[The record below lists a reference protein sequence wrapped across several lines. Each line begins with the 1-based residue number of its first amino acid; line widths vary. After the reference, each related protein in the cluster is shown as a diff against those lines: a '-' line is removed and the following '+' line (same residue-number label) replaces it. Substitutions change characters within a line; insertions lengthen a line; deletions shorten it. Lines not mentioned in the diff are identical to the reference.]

1 MLPRAVP
8 PYPGPLAMTPEQHYE
23 LVEAQALIT
32 EQGDRILFEEDITLN
47 VDFGTGVE
55 ERHVEGC
62 VCVVCGEV
70 ERGMGRRTVIT
81 GGVEG
86 ERGVVGEEGEEGD
99 EEGEKHVCA
108 DEKRDDDDD
117 HDGESLFV
125 GTGKMSQVKISK
137 PLSPELH
144 RMRRRKQAGCS
155 TTSISTVSSMSTMH
169 ADDLEK
175 RNESLGHD
183 DEYQV
188 SEMDCSEEAEH
199 NSSGVTIAYSHA
211 PAPSSGS
218 EENGPRERGRS
229 ASASHDLHA
238 TWDSQ
243 AENKD
248 YWSRETRSGLA
259 RSLSKRSLS
268 IGRSRDR
275 ERGSDGSPGST
286 KSKGWNFARSLSRRS
301 NNSGHSSQTIRP
313 AKDDHVM
320 LGAQMDGSGFPD
332 QHSSF
337 EEGESLNMSF
347 QGDEDIMEPR
357 DGARP
362 FIGPRRNPEIHDF
375 PRFDPEQFN
384 PSKNTHN
391 ASGKNLRRSGSE
403 SVVSTLGPHEA
414 RSRSPSLRLRH
425 YSSRG
430 SFSLIWDNISSD
442 TVYHKHA
449 RRFYQNPAAYGAE
462 IPGYNPETDNPY
474 LAYDRYQ
481 EVSEWADSTEE
492 ADPEHV
498 VALTTRELKR
508 LCGAEI
514 RVPFDFIPEG
524 YVNPPTSRAGSV
536 VGDDGDVVTIMEVED
551 DDVDDDDDEQ
561 GPEPKHKNLF
571 DLLGMPGWAHDWE
584 DMTKMQRHF
593 HIVAAGDWRMG
604 PVFDV
609 KSNYSDYF
617 GVPLFEPNDVGLN
630 GVNRREVRGL
640 EIPDLKE
647 LELRFRLEG
656 CEREHDGCEER
667 DRRRC
672 SDEDGK
678 IGSPNEYD
686 SDGFFYD
693 DEKGQE
699 VARDFD
705 PTEST
710 GSEADRVSRR
720 PSEVS
725 LSNRSGD
732 GSEEGDYAGS
742 IVEGYGITGDHR
754 TGANTNVRIND
765 SLRGRMARSYTFN
778 SRLGQD
784 MFAPSNADSLIS
796 EEPYDTDDDA
806 DYESDDGVSAN
817 YSFGNSSYHGTECQE
832 DYAIGTSKFAPH
844 AFQLYPPYEAANDCT
859 TIGIAPSERGHA
871 RPSSWDADFMEDI
884 LGYSVHEETHKP
896 HDPTAEMVIMSYL
909 DPVPSSRRSSSDAKS
924 RSSTGSLTPVPSPT
938 KSSRTAK
945 SFVPTVKSLSRAF
958 AKNRSLP
965 PTPEDA
971 SCETFSKPGFKS
983 TSSLR
988 KPSLSTANIAKL
1000 NNHKQKEKSSL
1011 PQNKPP
1017 SHNTKS
1023 TRSKTTLSQT
1033 PLKPKPKSKHIPLP
1047 LLRLKPRKSKIPAP
1061 PSSTSSSN
1069 SNTSYVDLTRPGSA
1083 YAVPP
1088 AQSLILYLHGHGLSA
1103 DRIACVMQSLDEKFL
1118 YHSSSNW
1125 WPPLDYTSSSV
1136 LVAKPME
1143 YLHPVGSTTRTGD
1156 RHPLCADSAPSS
1168 QPPLPLPTPQNPPPN
1183 TTTTTT
1189 PPPIRFP
1196 PHTLFTPSTV
1206 STILHRCTREPEWWE
1221 PANARDP
1228 HGKILPESFRRLKK
1242 GMRVRKA
1249 RALVR
1254 KTVEN
1259 FLWWRIGGGVGVP
1272 HAGLGRG

>member
-1 MLPRAVP
+1 MLPRGVP
-8 PYPGPLAMTPEQHYE
+8 PYPGPLYMTPEQHYE
-23 LVEAQALIT
+23 LVEARALIT
-32 EQGDRILFEEDITLN
+32 EQGDRILFEEEITLN

-70 ERGMGRRTVIT
+70 ERGMGRRTVVT

-86 ERGVVGEEGEEGD
+86 ERSWVGEEEGEEEQG
-99 EEGEKHVCA
+99 GEFVCA
-108 DEKRDDDDD
+108 DEKRDDD

-144 RMRRRKQAGCS
+144 RMRRSKQAGS
-155 TTSISTVSSMSTMH
+155 SIASISTVSSMSTIR
-169 ADDLEK
+169 ADELEK
-175 RNESLGHD
+175 RNASLGHD

-188 SEMDCSEEAEH
+188 SEMDSSEETEH
-199 NSSGVTIAYSHA
+199 NSSGVAIAYAHA
-211 PAPSSGS
+211 PSPSSGS
-218 EENGPRERGRS
+218 GENISHERGRF
-229 ASASHDLHA
+229 ASQDLHA

-243 AENKD
+243 VENKD
-248 YWSRETRSGLA
+248 CWSDKVRDEVA

-268 IGRSRDR
+268 IGGSRDKER
-275 ERGSDGSPGST
+275 ESDSSAGSRT
-286 KSKGWNFARSLSRRS
+286 SKAWNFAQSLSRRS

-313 AKDDHVM
+313 AEGDHVM
-320 LGAQMDGSGFPD
+320 LGAQMDGSGSPD

-375 PRFDPEQFN
+375 PRFDPQQFT
-384 PSKNTHN
+384 PSKNTHA
-391 ASGKNLRRSGSE
+391 ASHKSRRRSGSE
-403 SVVSTLGPHEA
+403 SDVSTLGPQEA
-414 RSRSPSLRLRH
+414 RSRSRH
-425 YSSRG
+425 CSSRG
-430 SFSLIWDNISSD
+430 SFSLNWDNISSD

-449 RRFYQNPAAYGAE
+449 RRFYQNPAAYDAE

-492 ADPEHV
+492 ADPDHV

-514 RVPFDFIPEG
+514 RVPFDFVPEG

-536 VGDDGDVVTIMEVED
+536 VGGDGDVVTILQMQD
-551 DDVDDDDDEQ
+551 DGNDDDDD
-561 GPEPKHKNLF
+561 GLGSEPRPKNLV
-571 DLLGMPGWAHDWE
+571 DLLGMPGWAHEWE

-604 PVFDV
+604 PAFDV

-640 EIPDLKE
+640 EIPGLKE

-656 CEREHDGCEER
+656 CEGEHDGYEER
-667 DRRRC
+667 GQRRF
-672 SDEDGK
+672 SDEDVK
-678 IGSPNEYD
+678 TGSPTEYD
-686 SDGFFYD
+686 SDGFLYD
-693 DEKGQE
+693 DDTGGE
-699 VARDFD
+699 VTGNFD
-705 PTEST
+705 PTGST
-710 GSEADRVSRR
+710 GSEADRFSRR

-725 LSNRSGD
+725 LSNRSGE
-732 GSEEGDYAGS
+732 GSEGDYAGS
-742 IVEGYGITGDHR
+742 IVEGYDITDDQR
-754 TGANTNVRIND
+754 TGANINIRTND
-765 SLRGRMARSYTFN
+765 SFRGRMARSYTFN
-778 SRLGQD
+778 SRSVPDIL
-784 MFAPSNADSLIS
+784 APSNADSLVS
-796 EEPYDTDDDA
+796 EEPYDTDDDE

-859 TIGIAPSERGHA
+859 TIGIAPSERETT
-871 RPSSWDADFMEDI
+871 RPGTWDADFMEDI

-909 DPVPSSRRSSSDAKS
+909 DPVPTSRRSSSRS

-938 KSSRTAK
+938 KSAKTAK

-971 SCETFSKPGFKS
+971 PCETFSKPGSKS
-983 TSSLR
+983 ASSLR
-988 KPSLSTANIAKL
+988 KSSLSTANIAKL
-1000 NNHKQKEKSSL
+1000 NNHKHKEKSSV
-1011 PQNKPP
+1011 PKPP
-1017 SHNTKS
+1017 SDKTKS
-1023 TRSKTTLSQT
+1023 TRSRTTLSKT
-1033 PLKPKPKSKHIPLP
+1033 SIKPKPKSKHKP
-1047 LLRLKPRKSKIPAP
+1047 LLRLRPRKSKNPAP

-1069 SNTSYVDLTRPGSA
+1069 SNTSYVDLTRSGSA

-1088 AQSLILYLHGHGLSA
+1088 AQSLILYLHGRGMSA
-1103 DRIACVMQSLDEKFL
+1103 DHIALRILCFGGATDDLFASGGK
-1118 YHSSSNW
+1118 
-1125 WPPLDYTSSSV
+1125 DYTICYSSLRRCLSV
-1136 LVAKPME
+1136 FPSSTPSKSKPQ
-1143 YLHPVGSTTRTGD
+1143 YKYKHDTNPFPVPYPLHPMHRLPNPAKVHQRRRMVGACQRARPGWEKTPREFSAVEKGD
-1156 RHPLCADSAPSS
+1156 AGAQGAGVGAEDSGE
-1168 QPPLPLPTPQNPPPN
+1168 
-1183 TTTTTT
+1183 
-1189 PPPIRFP
+1189 F
-1196 PHTLFTPSTV
+1196 FV
-1206 STILHRCTREPEWWE
+1206 VEDWW
-1221 PANARDP
+1221 
-1228 HGKILPESFRRLKK
+1228 
-1242 GMRVRKA
+1242 
-1249 RALVR
+1249 
-1254 KTVEN
+1254 
-1259 FLWWRIGGGVGVP
+1259 GGGCAAWEFDEGVV
-1272 HAGLGRG
+1272 RGDGWGMGNAFGGGIIGVV

>member
-1 MLPRAVP
+1 MLPRGVP
-8 PYPGPLAMTPEQHYE
+8 PYPGPLSMTPEQYYE
-23 LVEAQALIT
+23 LVEARALIT
-32 EQGDRILFEEDITLN
+32 EGGDRILFEEDITLN

-70 ERGMGRRTVIT
+70 ERGVGGRTVIT
-81 GGVEG
+81 AGVERK
-86 ERGVVGEEGEEGD
+86 EEEEEEG
-99 EEGEKHVCA
+99 GETVCA
-108 DEKRDDDDD
+108 DEKRDDD

-144 RMRRRKQAGCS
+144 RMRRKKQAGSS
-155 TTSISTVSSMSTMH
+155 TASTSTVSSMSTVQ

-175 RNESLGHD
+175 RNASLGD

-188 SEMDCSEEAEH
+188 SEMDGSEEIERD
-199 NSSGVTIAYSHA
+199 SSGVMIAYEHA
-211 PAPSSGS
+211 PATSSGS
-218 EENGPRERGRS
+218 VENVSRERGRS
-229 ASASHDLHA
+229 VGQDLHA
-238 TWDSQ
+238 TWNSQ
-243 AENKD
+243 VENKD
-248 YWSRETRSGLA
+248 CWSDKAKGEIA
-259 RSLSKRSLS
+259 RSLPKGSLS
-268 IGRSRDR
+268 IGRNRDK
-275 ERGSDGSPGST
+275 ERGSDGSVESRT
-286 KSKGWNFARSLSRRS
+286 NKAWNFTRSLSRRS

-320 LGAQMDGSGFPD
+320 LGAQMDGSESPD
-332 QHSSF
+332 HHSSF
-337 EEGESLNMSF
+337 EEGKSLNMSF

-375 PRFDPEQFN
+375 PRFDPKQFT
-384 PSKNTHN
+384 PSKNTH
-391 ASGKNLRRSGSE
+391 APFDKSKSRRRSGSE
-403 SVVSTLGPHEA
+403 SDVSTLGPQEA
-414 RSRSPSLRLRH
+414 RSRSPSLRSRH

-430 SFSLIWDNISSD
+430 SFSLNWDNISSD

-492 ADPEHV
+492 ADPDHV

-508 LCGAEI
+508 LYGAEI

-524 YVNPPTSRAGSV
+524 YVNPPTSKAGSV
-536 VGDDGDVVTIMEVED
+536 VGDDGDVVSIVEMEEED
-551 DDVDDDDDEQ
+551 DDDVEL
-561 GPEPKHKNLF
+561 GSEPRHKNLV
-571 DLLGMPGWAHDWE
+571 DLLGMPGWAHEWE

-593 HIVAAGDWRMG
+593 HIVAVGDWRMG
-604 PVFDV
+604 PAFDV

-640 EIPDLKE
+640 EIPGLKE

-656 CEREHDGCEER
+656 CGGDDDGCVER
-667 DRRRC
+667 GQRRC
-672 SDEDGK
+672 SDEDVK
-678 IGSPNEYD
+678 TGSPTEYD
-686 SDGFFYD
+686 SDGFLYD
-693 DEKGQE
+693 DYNGGEGTGNS
-699 VARDFD
+699 D

-710 GSEADRVSRR
+710 GSDADRFSRR

-742 IVEGYGITGDHR
+742 IVEGYDITDDHC
-754 TGANTNVRIND
+754 TGANTNIRTSD
-765 SLRGRMARSYTFN
+765 SFRGRMARSYTFN
-778 SRLGQD
+778 SRFGQD
-784 MFAPSNADSLIS
+784 LLAPSNAESLVS
-796 EEPYDTDDDA
+796 EKPYDTDDDE
-806 DYESDDGVSAN
+806 DYESDDGVSVN

-844 AFQLYPPYEAANDCT
+844 AFQLYPPYEVANDCT
-859 TIGIAPSERGHA
+859 TIGIAPSERENA
-871 RPSSWDADFMEDI
+871 RPASWDADFMEDI

-909 DPVPSSRRSSSDAKS
+909 DPVPTSRRSSSRS

-938 KSSRTAK
+938 KSAKPTK

-971 SCETFSKPGFKS
+971 PCETFSKSASKS
-983 TSSLR
+983 ASSLR
-988 KPSLSTANIAKL
+988 KSSLSTASIAKL
-1000 NNHKQKEKSSL
+1000 NNHKPREKSSL
-1011 PQNKPP
+1011 PQP
-1017 SHNTKS
+1017 SHKTKS
-1023 TRSKTTLSQT
+1023 THSKATLS
-1033 PLKPKPKSKHIPLP
+1033 KPKSKPHP
-1047 LLRLKPRKSKIPAP
+1047 LLRLKPRKSKISAP

-1069 SNTSYVDLTRPGSA
+1069 SNTSYVDLTRSGSA

-1088 AQSLILYLHGHGLSA
+1088 AQSLILYLHGRGLDA
-1103 DRIACVMQSLDEKFL
+1103 DHIAHVMQTLDEKFL
-1118 YHSSSNW
+1118 YDSNSNW
-1125 WPPLDYTSSSV
+1125 WPLDYASSIS
-1136 LVAKPME
+1136 AAIPMS
-1143 YLHPVGSTTRTGD
+1143 YLHPVGNTTTLPAI
-1156 RHPLCADSAPSS
+1156 PLCANPPPSS
-1168 QPPLPLPTPQNPPPN
+1168 QSPYPPKPTPN
-1183 TTTTTT
+1183 TNTNTS
-1189 PPPIRFP
+1189 PIRFP
-1196 PHTLFTPSTV
+1196 PHTLFTPCTV
-1206 STILHRCTREPEWWE
+1206 SQILQRCKREEEWWE
-1221 PANARDP
+1221 SATARDP
-1228 HGKILPESFRRLKK
+1228 DGKRLPESFRRLKK

-1249 RALVR
+1249 RGLVR

-1272 HAGLGRG
+1272 HGNLMRG

>member
-1 MLPRAVP
+1 
-8 PYPGPLAMTPEQHYE
+8 MTPEQHYE
-23 LVEAQALIT
+23 WVEARALIT

-47 VDFGTGVE
+47 VDFGTRVE

-86 ERGVVGEEGEEGD
+86 GERVWEGEE
-99 EEGEKHVCA
+99 EGGEGGEFVCA
-108 DEKRDDDDD
+108 DEKRGDDHDDND

-125 GTGKMSQVKISK
+125 GTGKLSQVKISK
-137 PLSPELH
+137 PLSPELR
-144 RMRRRKQAGCS
+144 RMKSRKQVGSS
-155 TTSISTVSSMSTMH
+155 TASISIVSSMSTIH
-169 ADDLEK
+169 PDELEK
-175 RNESLGHD
+175 RNASLGQD

-188 SEMDCSEEAEH
+188 SEMDGSEEPEH

-211 PAPSSGS
+211 PSPSSGS
-218 EENGPRERGRS
+218 DQNVSRERGRL
-229 ASASHDLHA
+229 ASQDLHA
-238 TWDSQ
+238 TSDSQ
-243 AENKD
+243 VGNED
-248 YWSRETRSGLA
+248 CWSDKARDEVA

-268 IGRSRDR
+268 IDRSRDK
-275 ERGSDGSPGST
+275 ERGSDSSAGSRPSNA
-286 KSKGWNFARSLSRRS
+286 WNFAQSLSRRS

-313 AKDDHVM
+313 AEGDHVM
-320 LGAQMDGSGFPD
+320 LGAQMDGSESPD

-375 PRFDPEQFN
+375 PRFDPRQFT
-384 PSKNTHN
+384 PSKNTHA
-391 ASGKNLRRSGSE
+391 ASHKSRRRSGSE
-403 SVVSTLGPHEA
+403 SDVSTLGPQGA
-414 RSRSPSLRLRH
+414 RSRSPSLRSRH

-430 SFSLIWDNISSD
+430 SFSLNWDNISSD

-492 ADPEHV
+492 ADPDHV

-514 RVPFDFIPEG
+514 RVPFDFVPEG

-536 VGDDGDVVTIMEVED
+536 VGGDGDVVTIMGMEED
-551 DDVDDDDDEQ
+551 HEEDHEL
-561 GPEPKHKNLF
+561 GSEPRHKNLV
-571 DLLGMPGWAHDWE
+571 DLLGMPGWAHEWE
-584 DMTKMQRHF
+584 DMTKMQKHF

-604 PVFDV
+604 PAFDV

-630 GVNRREVRGL
+630 VVDRREVRGL
-640 EIPDLKE
+640 EIPGLKE
-647 LELRFRLEG
+647 LESRFRLEG
-656 CEREHDGCEER
+656 CEGCEGGGDGYER
-667 DRRRC
+667 CQRRC
-672 SDEDGK
+672 SDEDVK
-678 IGSPNEYD
+678 TGSPTEYD
-686 SDGFFYD
+686 SDGFLYD
-693 DEKGQE
+693 DDRARE
-699 VARDFD
+699 VTGNFD

-710 GSEADRVSRR
+710 GSEADRFSRR
-720 PSEVS
+720 PSKVS

-732 GSEEGDYAGS
+732 GSEGDYAGS
-742 IVEGYGITGDHR
+742 IVEGYDITDDHR
-754 TGANTNVRIND
+754 TGVNINIRTND
-765 SLRGRMARSYTFN
+765 SFRGRMARSYTFN
-778 SRLGQD
+778 SRSVPDIL
-784 MFAPSNADSLIS
+784 APSNADSLIS
-796 EEPYDTDDDA
+796 EEPYDTDDDE
-806 DYESDDGVSAN
+806 DYGSDDGVSAN
-817 YSFGNSSYHGTECQE
+817 YSFGNSSYHGTECRE

-859 TIGIAPSERGHA
+859 TIGIAPSERETT
-871 RPSSWDADFMEDI
+871 RPASWDADFMEDI

-909 DPVPSSRRSSSDAKS
+909 DPVPTSRRSSSRS
-924 RSSTGSLTPVPSPT
+924 RSSKGSLTPVPSPT
-938 KSSRTAK
+938 KSAKTTK

-971 SCETFSKPGFKS
+971 PCETFLKSGSKS
-983 TSSLR
+983 ASSLC
-988 KPSLSTANIAKL
+988 KSSLSTANIAKL
-1000 NNHKQKEKSSL
+1000 NNHKHKEKSSL
-1011 PQNKPP
+1011 PNPP
-1017 SHNTKS
+1017 SDKTKS
-1023 TRSKTTLSQT
+1023 TRSKTTLS
-1033 PLKPKPKSKHIPLP
+1033 KPKHKP
-1047 LLRLKPRKSKIPAP
+1047 LLRLRPRKSKIPAP

-1069 SNTSYVDLTRPGSA
+1069 SNTSYVDLTRSGVA

-1088 AQSLILYLHGHGLSA
+1088 AQSLILYLHGRGLGA
-1103 DRIACVMQSLDEKFL
+1103 DHIAHVMQTLDEKFL
-1118 YHSSSNW
+1118 YDSNSNW
-1125 WPPLDYTSSSV
+1125 WPLDYKSCISTTQ
-1136 LVAKPME
+1136 PMT
-1143 YLHPVGSTTRTGD
+1143 YLHPGRMTTLPSI
-1156 RHPLCADSAPSS
+1156 PLCADAPPSS
-1168 QPPLPLPTPQNPPPN
+1168 QVPPPQTIIPNGNIHININ
-1183 TTTTTT
+1183 TT
-1189 PPPIRFP
+1189 PVRFP
-1196 PHTLFTPSTV
+1196 SHTLFTPCTV
-1206 STILHRCTREPEWWE
+1206 SQILHRCRREEEWWE
-1221 PANARDP
+1221 PAHARDAD
-1228 HGKILPESFRRLKK
+1228 GKKLPESFRRLQK

-1249 RALVR
+1249 RGLVR
-1254 KTVEN
+1254 KMVEN

-1272 HAGLGRG
+1272 HGNLMRG

>member
-1 MLPRAVP
+1 
-8 PYPGPLAMTPEQHYE
+8 MTPEQHYE

-32 EQGDRILFEEDITLN
+32 AEGDRILFEEDITLN

-62 VCVVCGEV
+62 VCGVCGEV

-81 GGVEG
+81 GG
-86 ERGVVGEEGEEGD
+86 ERVGEGKEGDKKGEESG
-99 EEGEKHVCA
+99 KHDCA
-108 DEKRDDDDD
+108 DEKRDDDHDD
-117 HDGESLFV
+117 NGHDGQSLFV

-144 RMRRRKQAGCS
+144 RLRRRKQAGSS
-155 TTSISTVSSMSTMH
+155 TASISTVSSMSTVH
-169 ADDLEK
+169 ADELKK
-175 RNESLGHD
+175 RNASLGHD
-183 DEYQV
+183 EEYQV
-188 SEMDCSEEAEH
+188 SEMDSSEENEH

-211 PAPSSGS
+211 PATSSGAG
-218 EENGPRERGRS
+218 EKLRHERGRS
-229 ASASHDLHA
+229 VSQDLHA
-238 TWDSQ
+238 TCDLQ
-243 AENKD
+243 VENKEC
-248 YWSRETRSGLA
+248 WSDTARDGLA
-259 RSLSKRSLS
+259 RSLSQRSLS
-268 IGRSRDR
+268 IGRSRD
-275 ERGSDGSPGST
+275 EGRGRDGSVGFRSG
-286 KSKGWNFARSLSRRS
+286 KVWNFARSLSRRS

-313 AKDDHVM
+313 AKDDHAM
-320 LGAQMDGSGFPD
+320 LGAQMDGSGFSD
-332 QHSSF
+332 QHPSF

-375 PRFDPEQFN
+375 PTFDPEQFT
-384 PSKNTHN
+384 PSKNAHAPADKSN
-391 ASGKNLRRSGSE
+391 ARRRSGSE
-403 SVVSTLGPHEA
+403 SDVATVGAQEA
-414 RSRSPSLRLRH
+414 RSRSPSLRSRH

-430 SFSLIWDNISSD
+430 SFSLNWDNISSD

-492 ADPEHV
+492 ADPDHV

-514 RVPFDFIPEG
+514 PVPFDFIPEG
-524 YVNPPTSRAGSV
+524 YVNPPNSRAGSV
-536 VGDDGDVVTIMEVED
+536 VGDDESVISIREMDED
-551 DDVDDDDDEQ
+551 EDEKQ
-561 GPEPKHKNLF
+561 GPEPEPRHKNLV

-584 DMTKMQRHF
+584 DMTRMQRHF
-593 HIVAAGDWRMG
+593 HIVAAGDWRLG

-617 GVPLFEPNDVGLN
+617 GVPLFEPKDVGLD

-640 EIPDLKE
+640 EIPFLKE

-656 CEREHDGCEER
+656 CEGEDDGCGER
-667 DRRRC
+667 DQRRC
-672 SDEDGK
+672 SDEDVK
-678 IGSPNEYD
+678 NGSPTEYD
-686 SDGFFYD
+686 SDGFLYD
-693 DEKGQE
+693 DDKGDE
-699 VARDFD
+699 VAGNLN

-710 GSEADRVSRR
+710 GSEADRFSRR

-732 GSEEGDYAGS
+732 GSEGDYAGS
-742 IVEGYGITGDHR
+742 IVEGYGITDDHR
-754 TGANTNVRIND
+754 TGSNTNVRIND
-765 SLRGRMARSYTFN
+765 SFRRRIARSYTFN

-784 MFAPSNADSLIS
+784 TFAPSNAGSLIS
-796 EEPYDTDDDA
+796 EEAYDTDDEE
-806 DYESDDGVSAN
+806 YESDDGVSAN

-844 AFQLYPPYEAANDCT
+844 AFQLYPPYEAANDRT
-859 TIGIAPSERGHA
+859 TIGLAPSERGNT
-871 RPSSWDADFMEDI
+871 RPASWDADLMEDI

-909 DPVPSSRRSSSDAKS
+909 DPVPQSRRSSSRS

-938 KSSRTAK
+938 KPTRIAK

-958 AKNRSLP
+958 AKNKILP

-971 SCETFSKPGFKS
+971 SCETFSKSASKS
-983 TSSLR
+983 TDSLR
-988 KPSLSTANIAKL
+988 KSSLSTANIAKL
-1000 NNHKQKEKSSL
+1000 NNDKHKEKSSL
-1011 PQNKPP
+1011 PKPSTKNS
-1017 SHNTKS
+1017 SH
-1023 TRSKTTLSQT
+1023 KTTLSKISI
-1033 PLKPKPKSKHIPLP
+1033 KPKHKP
-1047 LLRLKPRKSKIPAP
+1047 LLLFRPRKSKIPAP

-1069 SNTSYVDLTRPGSA
+1069 SNTSYVDLTRSGSA

-1088 AQSLILYLHGHGLSA
+1088 AQSLILYLHGRGLAA
-1103 DRIACVMQSLDEKFL
+1103 DHIAYVMQSLDEKFL
-1118 YHSSSNW
+1118 YDSNSNW
-1125 WPPLDYTSSSV
+1125 WPLDHLSSV
-1136 LVAKPME
+1136 SVCAVKPMQ
-1143 YLHPVGSTTRTGD
+1143 YLHSLGSTAL
-1156 RHPLCADSAPSS
+1156 PNIPS
-1168 QPPLPLPTPQNPPPN
+1168 QAPLPQGSKTNTKN
-1183 TTTTTT
+1183 TT
-1189 PPPIRFP
+1189 PIRFP

-1206 STILHRCTREPEWWE
+1206 SQILHRCKREAEWWE

-1228 HGKILPESFRRLKK
+1228 DGKILPESFRRLKK
-1242 GMRVRKA
+1242 GMRIRKA
-1249 RALVR
+1249 RGLVR

-1272 HAGLGRG
+1272 HGGLMRG

>member
-8 PYPGPLAMTPEQHYE
+8 PYPGPLSMTPEQHYE

-32 EQGDRILFEEDITLN
+32 EEGDRILFEEDITLN

-70 ERGMGRRTVIT
+70 ERGVGRRTVIT

-86 ERGVVGEEGEEGD
+86 LERGWEGEEDGG
-99 EEGEKHVCA
+99 EECGEFICA
-108 DEKRDDDDD
+108 DEKRDDDHDGND

-144 RMRRRKQAGCS
+144 RTRRRKQAGSS
-155 TTSISTVSSMSTMH
+155 TASISTVSSMSTIH
-169 ADDLEK
+169 ADELEK
-175 RNESLGHD
+175 RNASLEHD

-188 SEMDCSEEAEH
+188 SEMDSSEETEH
-199 NSSGVTIAYSHA
+199 NSSGVAIAYLHA
-211 PAPSSGS
+211 PSPSSGS
-218 EENGPRERGRS
+218 GENVPPERGRS
-229 ASASHDLHA
+229 ASQELHA

-243 AENKD
+243 VENKD
-248 YWSRETRSGLA
+248 CWSDKAIGGAA

-268 IGRSRDR
+268 IGRSRYR
-275 ERGSDGSPGST
+275 EKGSDGSAGSRT
-286 KSKGWNFARSLSRRS
+286 SKVWNFARSLSRRS

-313 AKDDHVM
+313 GKDDHAM
-320 LGAQMDGSGFPD
+320 LGAQMDGSGPQD
-332 QHSSF
+332 HHSSF

-375 PRFDPEQFN
+375 PRFDPKQFT
-384 PSKNTHN
+384 PSKNTHA
-391 ASGKNLRRSGSE
+391 ASDKSRRRAGSE
-403 SVVSTLGPHEA
+403 SDVSTVGAHEA
-414 RSRSPSLRLRH
+414 RSRSPSLRSRH

-430 SFSLIWDNISSD
+430 SFSLNWDNISSD

-492 ADPEHV
+492 ADPDHV

-524 YVNPPTSRAGSV
+524 YVNPPTSKAGSV
-536 VGDDGDVVTIMEVED
+536 VGDDEDVVTIMEMEED
-551 DDVDDDDDEQ
+551 DEEL
-561 GPEPKHKNLF
+561 GSEPRHKNLV

-604 PVFDV
+604 PAFDV

-617 GVPLFEPNDVGLN
+617 GVPLFEPNDVGLD

-640 EIPDLKE
+640 EIPGLKE

-656 CEREHDGCEER
+656 CEGEDDGCE
-667 DRRRC
+667 DRGQRRC
-672 SDEDGK
+672 SDEDVK
-678 IGSPNEYD
+678 TGSPTEYD
-686 SDGFFYD
+686 SDGFLYD
-693 DEKGQE
+693 DDKGGE
-699 VARDFD
+699 VTGNFD

-710 GSEADRVSRR
+710 SSEADRFSRR

-742 IVEGYGITGDHR
+742 IVEGYGITDDHR

-765 SLRGRMARSYTFN
+765 SFRGRMARSYTFN
-778 SRLGQD
+778 SRFGPDIL
-784 MFAPSNADSLIS
+784 APSNADSLIS
-796 EEPYDTDDDA
+796 EEPYDTDDDE

-844 AFQLYPPYEAANDCT
+844 AFQLYPPYEATNDCT
-859 TIGIAPSERGHA
+859 TIGIAPSEIENT
-871 RPSSWDADFMEDI
+871 RPASWDADFMEDI

-896 HDPTAEMVIMSYL
+896 HDPTAEMVLMSYL
-909 DPVPSSRRSSSDAKS
+909 NPVPTSRRSSTDAKSRS

-938 KSSRTAK
+938 KSTRATK

-965 PTPEDA
+965 PTPENA
-971 SCETFSKPGFKS
+971 SCETLSKSGSKS

-988 KPSLSTANIAKL
+988 KSSLSTANIAKL
-1000 NNHKQKEKSSL
+1000 NNHKHKEKSSL
-1011 PQNKPP
+1011 PKPP
-1017 SHNTKS
+1017 TNKTKS
-1023 TRSKTTLSQT
+1023 IRSKTTLS
-1033 PLKPKPKSKHIPLP
+1033 KISIKAKSKSKPI
-1047 LLRLKPRKSKIPAP
+1047 LRLKPRKSKIPAP
-1061 PSSTSSSN
+1061 PSSTSSN
-1069 SNTSYVDLTRPGSA
+1069 SNTSYVDLTRSGSA

-1088 AQSLILYLHGHGLSA
+1088 AQSLILYLHGRGLGA
-1103 DRIACVMQSLDEKFL
+1103 DHIAFVMQSLDEKFL
-1118 YHSSSNW
+1118 YDSNSNW
-1125 WPPLDYTSSSV
+1125 WPLDYGSSV
-1136 LVAKPME
+1136 SAAKPMD
-1143 YLHPVGSTTRTGD
+1143 YLHPMGSTTRPD
-1156 RHPLCADSAPSS
+1156 VPLCANSSSSS
-1168 QPPLPLPTPQNPPPN
+1168 QPSQPSPPQKTNPN
-1183 TTTTTT
+1183 TT
-1189 PPPIRFP
+1189 PIRFP

-1206 STILHRCTREPEWWE
+1206 SQILQRCKREEEWWE
-1221 PANARDP
+1221 PADARDP
-1228 HGKILPESFRRLKK
+1228 DGKVLPESFRLLKK

-1249 RALVR
+1249 RGLVR

-1272 HAGLGRG
+1272 HGNLMRG

>member
-1 MLPRAVP
+1 MLPRGVP
-8 PYPGPLAMTPEQHYE
+8 PYPGPLSMTPEQHYE
-23 LVEAQALIT
+23 LVEARALIT
-32 EQGDRILFEEDITLN
+32 EEGDRILFEEDITLN

-70 ERGMGRRTVIT
+70 ERGIGRRTVIT
-81 GGVEG
+81 GGDGVGVEEL
-86 ERGVVGEEGEEGD
+86 ERGWGGEEEGEEG
-99 EEGEKHVCA
+99 GEFVCA
-108 DEKRDDDDD
+108 DEKGDDDHDGND

-144 RMRRRKQAGCS
+144 RMRTRKQAGPS
-155 TTSISTVSSMSTMH
+155 TASISTVSSMSTIH

-175 RNESLGHD
+175 RNASLEQD

-188 SEMDCSEEAEH
+188 SEIDSSEEIEH
-199 NSSGVTIAYSHA
+199 NSSGVAIAYAHA
-211 PAPSSGS
+211 PSPSFGSG
-218 EENGPRERGRS
+218 ENILCERGRS
-229 ASASHDLHA
+229 AGQELHG

-243 AENKD
+243 VENKD
-248 YWSRETRSGLA
+248 CGSNKARGGAA
-259 RSLSKRSLS
+259 RSLSKVSLS
-268 IGRSRDR
+268 IGRSRDK
-275 ERGSDGSPGST
+275 ERGSGDTAGSRT
-286 KSKGWNFARSLSRRS
+286 SKVWNFARSLSRRS
-301 NNSGHSSQTIRP
+301 NNSGHLSQTIQP
-313 AKDDHVM
+313 AEGDHVM

-357 DGARP
+357 DGTRP
-362 FIGPRRNPEIHDF
+362 FVGPRRNPEIHDF
-375 PRFDPEQFN
+375 PRFDPDQFT
-384 PSKNTHN
+384 PIKNTH
-391 ASGKNLRRSGSE
+391 ATSDKSRRRSGSE
-403 SVVSTLGPHEA
+403 SDVSTVGAQEA
-414 RSRSPSLRLRH
+414 RSRSPSLRSRH

-430 SFSLIWDNISSD
+430 SFSLNWDNISSD

-492 ADPEHV
+492 ADHDHV

-514 RVPFDFIPEG
+514 PVPFDFIPEG
-524 YVNPPTSRAGSV
+524 YVNPPTSRAGSM
-536 VGDDGDVVTIMEVED
+536 VGDDEDAVSIVGMED
-551 DDVDDDDDEQ
+551 DVEEL
-561 GPEPKHKNLF
+561 GPELRHKNLV
-571 DLLGMPGWAHDWE
+571 DLLGMPGWAHEWK

-593 HIVAAGDWRMG
+593 HIVAAGDWRVG

-630 GVNRREVRGL
+630 GVNRREVHGL
-640 EIPDLKE
+640 EIPGLKE

-656 CEREHDGCEER
+656 CEGEDDGYEER
-667 DRRRC
+667 GQRRC
-672 SDEDGK
+672 SDEDVK
-678 IGSPNEYD
+678 TGSPTEYD
-686 SDGFFYD
+686 SDGFLYND
-693 DEKGQE
+693 DKVEE
-699 VARDFD
+699 VTGNFD
-705 PTEST
+705 PTKST
-710 GSEADRVSRR
+710 GSEADQFSRR
-720 PSEVS
+720 PSKVC

-742 IVEGYGITGDHR
+742 IVEGYSITDDHR
-754 TGANTNVRIND
+754 TGTNTNIRIND
-765 SLRGRMARSYTFN
+765 GLRGRMTRGYTFN
-778 SRLGQD
+778 SRFGQEIC
-784 MFAPSNADSLIS
+784 APSNADSLIS
-796 EEPYDTDDDA
+796 EEPYDTDDDE

-817 YSFGNSSYHGTECQE
+817 YTFGNSSYHGTECQE

-844 AFQLYPPYEAANDCT
+844 AFQLYPPYEAANDCA
-859 TIGIAPSERGHA
+859 TIGIAPSEGESA
-871 RPSSWDADFMEDI
+871 RPGSWDADFMEDI

-909 DPVPSSRRSSSDAKS
+909 DPVPISRRSSTDAKS
-924 RSSTGSLTPVPSPT
+924 RSRSSIGSLTPVPLPT
-938 KSSRTAK
+938 KSTRTTK

-958 AKNRSLP
+958 AKNRSPP

-971 SCETFSKPGFKS
+971 SCETFSKSGSKNA
-983 TSSLR
+983 SSLR

-1000 NNHKQKEKSSL
+1000 NNHKDKAKSAL
-1011 PQNKPP
+1011 PKPP
-1017 SHNTKS
+1017 SHKTKS
-1023 TRSKTTLSQT
+1023 IRSKTTLS
-1033 PLKPKPKSKHIPLP
+1033 KISIKPKSKHKP

-1061 PSSTSSSN
+1061 PSSTSSSSN
-1069 SNTSYVDLTRPGSA
+1069 SNTSYVDLTRSGSA

-1088 AQSLILYLHGHGLSA
+1088 AQSLILYFHGRGLGA
-1103 DRIACVMQSLDEKFL
+1103 DHIAYVMQSLDEKFL
-1118 YHSSSNW
+1118 YDSNSNW
-1125 WPPLDYTSSSV
+1125 WPLDCVASV
-1136 LVAKPME
+1136 SEVKSMD
-1143 YLHPVGSTTRTGD
+1143 YLHPNGSTTTD
-1156 RHPLCADSAPSS
+1156 IPLCADPPSS
-1168 QPPLPLPTPQNPPPN
+1168 SQSSLPPKTNPN
-1183 TTTTTT
+1183 TSTT
-1189 PPPIRFP
+1189 PIRFP

-1206 STILHRCTREPEWWE
+1206 SQILQRCRREEEWWE
-1221 PANARDP
+1221 PTDARDP
-1228 HGKILPESFRRLKK
+1228 DGKVLPQSFRSLKK
-1242 GMRVRKA
+1242 GIRVRKA
-1249 RALVR
+1249 KGLVR

-1272 HAGLGRG
+1272 HGGLMRG

>member
-1 MLPRAVP
+1 MLPRGVP
-8 PYPGPLAMTPEQHYE
+8 PYPGPLYMPPEQHYE
-23 LVEAQALIT
+23 LVEARALIT
-32 EQGDRILFEEDITLN
+32 EQGDRILFEEEITLN

-86 ERGVVGEEGEEGD
+86 ERGWGGE
-99 EEGEKHVCA
+99 EEGEKGEKGGEFVCA
-108 DEKRDDDDD
+108 DEKRDDDHDDND
-117 HDGESLFV
+117 HDGECLFV

-137 PLSPELH
+137 PLSPEIH
-144 RMRRRKQAGCS
+144 RMRSRKPAGSS
-155 TTSISTVSSMSTMH
+155 TASISTVSSMPAMH
-169 ADDLEK
+169 ADELEK
-175 RNESLGHD
+175 RNASLGQD
-183 DEYQV
+183 CEYQV
-188 SEMDCSEEAEH
+188 SEMDSSEETEH
-199 NSSGVTIAYSHA
+199 NSSGVAIAYSHA
-211 PAPSSGS
+211 PSPSSRSG
-218 EENGPRERGRS
+218 ENVSRERGRGVGQS
-229 ASASHDLHA
+229 LHA
-238 TWDSQ
+238 TWDSRV
-243 AENKD
+243 ENKD
-248 YWSRETRSGLA
+248 CWSDTA
-259 RSLSKRSLS
+259 RDEVAGSLSKRSLS
-268 IGRSRDR
+268 TGRSRDKER
-275 ERGSDGSPGST
+275 ESDSSAGLNS
-286 KSKGWNFARSLSRRS
+286 SKAWNFAQSLSRRS
-301 NNSGHSSQTIRP
+301 NNSGHSTQTIRP
-313 AKDDHVM
+313 AEGDHVM
-320 LGAQMDGSGFPD
+320 LGAQMDGSGSPD

-347 QGDEDIMEPR
+347 RGDEDIMEPR

-375 PRFDPEQFN
+375 PRFDPQQFT
-384 PSKNTHN
+384 PSKNTH
-391 ASGKNLRRSGSE
+391 AAPHKSRRRSGSE
-403 SVVSTLGPHEA
+403 SDVSTLGPQEA
-414 RSRSPSLRLRH
+414 RSRSPSLRSRH

-430 SFSLIWDNISSD
+430 SFSLNWDNISSD

-492 ADPEHV
+492 ADPDHV

-514 RVPFDFIPEG
+514 RVPFDFVPEG
-524 YVNPPTSRAGSV
+524 YVNPPPSRAGSV
-536 VGDDGDVVTIMEVED
+536 VGDGGDVVTILEMHD
-551 DDVDDDDDEQ
+551 DGDDDDDEL
-561 GPEPKHKNLF
+561 GSEPRHKNLV
-571 DLLGMPGWAHDWE
+571 DLLGMPGWAHEWE

-604 PVFDV
+604 PAFDV

-640 EIPDLKE
+640 EIPGLKE

-656 CEREHDGCEER
+656 CEGER
-667 DRRRC
+667 DGHKERRQRRC
-672 SDEDGK
+672 SDEDVK
-678 IGSPNEYD
+678 TGSPTEYD
-686 SDGFFYD
+686 SDGFLYD
-693 DEKGQE
+693 DDTGGEATGN
-699 VARDFD
+699 FD

-710 GSEADRVSRR
+710 GSEANRFSRR

-742 IVEGYGITGDHR
+742 IVEGYDITDDHR
-754 TGANTNVRIND
+754 TGANINIRTND
-765 SLRGRMARSYTFN
+765 SFRGHMARSYTFN
-778 SRLGQD
+778 SRSGQD
-784 MFAPSNADSLIS
+784 ILAPSNADSIVS
-796 EEPYDTDDDA
+796 EEPYDTDDDE

-832 DYAIGTSKFAPH
+832 DYAIGTSKFVPH
-844 AFQLYPPYEAANDCT
+844 AFQLYPPYEAASDCT
-859 TIGIAPSERGHA
+859 TIGIAPSKRETT
-871 RPSSWDADFMEDI
+871 RPASWDADFMEDI

-909 DPVPSSRRSSSDAKS
+909 DPVPTSRRSSSRS

-938 KSSRTAK
+938 KSAK
-945 SFVPTVKSLSRAF
+945 TTRSFVPTVKSLSRAF

-971 SCETFSKPGFKS
+971 PCEAFSKPGSKS
-983 TSSLR
+983 ASSLR
-988 KPSLSTANIAKL
+988 KSSLSTANIAKL
-1000 NNHKQKEKSSL
+1000 NNHKPREKPSL
-1011 PQNKPP
+1011 SKPP
-1017 SHNTKS
+1017 IK
-1023 TRSKTTLSQT
+1023 
-1033 PLKPKPKSKHIPLP
+1033 LKPKHKP
-1047 LLRLKPRKSKIPAP
+1047 LLRLLPRKSKTPAP

-1069 SNTSYVDLTRPGSA
+1069 SNTSYVDLTRSGSA

-1088 AQSLILYLHGHGLSA
+1088 AQSLILYLHGRGLSA
-1103 DRIACVMQSLDEKFL
+1103 DHIAYVMQTLDEKFL
-1118 YHSSSNW
+1118 YDSNSNW
-1125 WPPLDYTSSSV
+1125 WPLDHGSCVSTTQ
-1136 LVAKPME
+1136 PMT
-1143 YLHPVGSTTRTGD
+1143 YLHPAGKTPLSAI
-1156 RHPLCADSAPSS
+1156 PLCADAAPSS
-1168 QPPLPLPTPQNPPPN
+1168 QALPPQKINPNLNKNAN
-1183 TTTTTT
+1183 TT
-1189 PPPIRFP
+1189 PIRFP
-1196 PHTLFTPSTV
+1196 SHTLFTPCTV
-1206 STILHRCTREPEWWE
+1206 SQVLHRCTREEEWWE
-1221 PANARDP
+1221 VANARDAD
-1228 HGKILPESFRRLKK
+1228 GKKLPGSFRRLKK

-1249 RALVR
+1249 RGLVR

-1272 HAGLGRG
+1272 HGNLMRG